1 MNRLFAWLSEQ
12 FNEIT
17 RGDDPKTSKPHGRQ
31 LPVICFLIFLLAL
44 GVRFLTWQD
53 NRLDVWKVETFVT
66 SDYKDSAHQLLRGDL
81 RAFLSDLNHMEHPPG
96 YSILLAGIFRVFGDS
111 DSATGFVQMTCDSAA
126 AVVVALIVFELLP
139 LAVAIIAG
147 LLAALSPQFAYYSV
161 LLLPDSLAV
170 LPILLAVYFMIRAL
184 KRPRLLAFAMAGA
197 LVGLSC
203 WFRANALL
211 LAPFLAAITPLLFAR
226 DKRLHYAAALILG
239 AVIIIAPITIKNS
252 IVFHH
257 FIPLS
262 LGAGQKLLEG
272 IAEYDPGKFDIPKT
286 DLGIMR
292 QEAKLYQRP
301 DYALSLFG
309 PDGIQ
314 RDRMRIARGLA
325 VIRFHPVWY
334 FGVMLRRAV
343 SFFRLSRVPIISP
356 EAPVSHVLGNT
367 DRTQPVWANS
377 AAELIANGCVA
388 STQAAASVVDDGQ
401 MLRIV
406 GDDTRYGNQIVSTPI
421 ALGRHTDFALRWPIK
436 LEAGRVIIKVTRVD
450 ETEVLASAAI
460 DLVEGVPGQDQPL
473 NNLAISFVSGNTSEV
488 RVIFANNAP
497 STVPSVAQLGRVEMF
512 ELGPSCYQWTRYP
525 RSLIRT
531 IQKFFITASIIPF
544 AVAGIALLFRTRRV
558 RSVAILL
565 IVPVYYSLVQSALH
579 TERRYVIAIHYFLLM
594 LVAVSLHLLFTILKQ
609 AVRGLRGSNG

>member
-239 AVIIIAPITIKNS
+239 AVIIIAPITIKYS
-252 IVFHH
+252 IVFHQ
-257 FIPLS
+257 
-262 LGAGQKLLEG
+262 GARIGRG
-272 IAEYDPGKFDIPKT
+272 PK
-286 DLGIMR
+286 
-292 QEAKLYQRP
+292 
-301 DYALSLFG
+301 
-309 PDGIQ
+309 
-314 RDRMRIARGLA
+314 
-325 VIRFHPVWY
+325 
-334 FGVMLRRAV
+334 
-343 SFFRLSRVPIISP
+343 
-356 EAPVSHVLGNT
+356 AP
-367 DRTQPVWANS
+367 
-377 AAELIANGCVA
+377 
-388 STQAAASVVDDGQ
+388 
-401 MLRIV
+401 
-406 GDDTRYGNQIVSTPI
+406 
-421 ALGRHTDFALRWPIK
+421 
-436 LEAGRVIIKVTRVD
+436 
-450 ETEVLASAAI
+450 
-460 DLVEGVPGQDQPL
+460 
-473 NNLAISFVSGNTSEV
+473 
-488 RVIFANNAP
+488 
-497 STVPSVAQLGRVEMF
+497 
-512 ELGPSCYQWTRYP
+512 
-525 RSLIRT
+525 
-531 IQKFFITASIIPF
+531 
-544 AVAGIALLFRTRRV
+544 
-558 RSVAILL
+558 
-565 IVPVYYSLVQSALH
+565 
-579 TERRYVIAIHYFLLM
+579 
-594 LVAVSLHLLFTILKQ
+594 
-609 AVRGLRGSNG
+609 